1 MEEKEVRKRQIREI
15 LDWIRSLKI
24 SEDEA
29 VFIAGDFNVEFG
41 SPEYARFLEDVPLEI
56 DYQKDEQIGGSFS
69 AKVLSRVLPVRGP
82 FHLFSNNGK
91 ITEYDSRFSSTHEN
105 CS

>member
-56 DYQKDEQIGGSFS
+56 DYQKNEQIGGSFS
-69 AKVLSRVLPVRGP
+69 AKVMSRVLRVRP
-82 FHLFSNNGK
+82 LEVHSICFQMMGK
-91 ITEYDSRFSSTHEN
+91 ITEYDSRFSST
-105 CS
+105 